1 MGVVSQQMEMQ
12 VDLVNDDM
20 APSLENACI
29 GLPLNTSTTF
39 KYALPS
45 NIKKQIHQIQSIY
58 GT

>member
-1 MGVVSQQMEMQ
+1 MEMQ

-45 NIKKQIHQIQSIY
+45 NIKEQIHQIQSIY